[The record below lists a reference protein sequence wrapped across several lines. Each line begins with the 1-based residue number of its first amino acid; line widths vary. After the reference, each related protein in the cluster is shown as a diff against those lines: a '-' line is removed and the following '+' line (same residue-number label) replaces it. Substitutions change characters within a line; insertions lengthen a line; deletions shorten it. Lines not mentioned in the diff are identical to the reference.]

1 MGHLSSVDF
10 VDLLD
15 GARSEASE
23 QHLSECDRCRREF
36 AGLREM
42 MATATSADV
51 PEPSPLFWEHLSAR
65 VQEAVA
71 QEVPAAGEWSGR
83 ASPFGGW
90 WVRAAAGVAVG
101 ALVIAAA
108 VTLGSRPDA
117 PRPLPPPAKAQPQP
131 DPAALTTSQGLPD
144 DGSFGLVA
152 DFGGT
157 LEWDDLREQMAVS
170 APPARLDGGVDELD
184 SGERREL
191 ERLLKEELSRPIV
204 RADRS

>member
-15 GARSEASE
+15 GVRSQASE
-23 QHLSECDRCRREF
+23 QHLSECDRCRRQF

-42 MATATSADV
+42 MAAATSTDV

-65 VQEAVA
+65 VQEAVT
-71 QEVPAAGEWSGR
+71 QEVPGTGEWSGR
-83 ASPFGGW
+83 ASLFGGW
-90 WVRAAAGVAVG
+90 WIRAAAGVAVG

-108 VTLGSRPDA
+108 VTLGSRPEV
-117 PRPLPPPAKAQPQP
+117 PRPLPPPANVQPN
-131 DPAALTTSQGLPD
+131 PAAPTTLQGLPD

-170 APPARLDGGVDELD
+170 AQPGRLDGGVGELD

-191 ERLLKEELSRPIV
+191 ERLLKEELARPAV
-204 RADRS
+204 RTDRS

>member
-15 GARSEASE
+15 GVSSDASE
-23 QHLSECDRCRREF
+23 QHLSECDRCRHEL
-36 AGLREM
+36 AGLRQTM
-42 MATATSADV
+42 TAATSTDV
-51 PEPSPLFWEHLSAR
+51 PEPSPLFWGHLSAR

-71 QEVPAAGEWSGR
+71 EEVPAADEWPGR
-83 ASPFGGW
+83 ASLLGSW
-90 WVRAAAGVAVG
+90 WIRAAAGIAAS
-101 ALVIAAA
+101 ALVIAVA
-108 VTLGSRPDA
+108 VTLGSRQGA
-117 PRPLPPPAKAQPQP
+117 PLPAPAQNQP
-131 DPAALTTSQGLPD
+131 DPAALPGLPD

-170 APPARLDGGVDELD
+170 AQPGRLDGGVGQLD

-191 ERLLKEELSRPIV
+191 ERLLKEELARPVV
-204 RADRS
+204 RTDRS

>member
-1 MGHLSSVDF
+1 MGHLSSADF

-15 GARSEASE
+15 GARSDASE

-36 AGLREM
+36 AGLCEM
-42 MATATSADV
+42 MADAASADV

-71 QEVPAAGEWSGR
+71 QDVPAAGEWSGR
-83 ASPFGGW
+83 ASLFGGW
-90 WVRAAAGVAVG
+90 WIRAAAGVAVG

-117 PRPLPPPAKAQPQP
+117 PRRLPSPATAPP
-131 DPAALTTSQGLPD
+131 DPAVLTTLQGPPD

-170 APPARLDGGVDELD
+170 AHPGRLDGGVDELD

-191 ERLLKEELSRPIV
+191 ERLLKEELARPIV
-204 RADRS
+204 RTDRS

>member
-1 MGHLSSVDF
+1 MGHLSSEDF

-15 GARSEASE
+15 GVRSQTSE

-42 MATATSADV
+42 MAAATSADV

-83 ASPFGGW
+83 ASLFGGW

-117 PRPLPPPAKAQPQP
+117 PRALPAPAKAEP
-131 DPAALTTSQGLPD
+131 DPAALTALQGLPD

-170 APPARLDGGVDELD
+170 APPSRLDVGVDELD

-191 ERLLKEELSRPIV
+191 ERLLKEELARPIV
-204 RADRS
+204 RTDRS

>member
-1 MGHLSSVDF
+1 MGHLSSADF

-15 GARSEASE
+15 GVRSDASA
-23 QHLSECDRCRREF
+23 QHLSECDRCRREI
-36 AGLREM
+36 ARLREV
-42 MATATSADV
+42 MAAATSIEV
-51 PEPSPLFWEHLSAR
+51 PEPSPLFWDHLSAR

-71 QEVPAAGEWSGR
+71 QEVPGAGQWRGR
-83 ASPFGGW
+83 ASLFGGW
-90 WVRAAAGVAVG
+90 WIRAAAGVAAC

-108 VTLGSRPDA
+108 VTLGSRPDV
-117 PRPLPPPAKAQPQP
+117 PRPLAQPAGVQP
-131 DPAALTTSQGLPD
+131 DPAALTTLPALPD

-170 APPARLDGGVDELD
+170 AHPGRLDGGVGELD

-191 ERLLKEELSRPIV
+191 ERLLKEELARPAV
-204 RADRS
+204 RTDRS